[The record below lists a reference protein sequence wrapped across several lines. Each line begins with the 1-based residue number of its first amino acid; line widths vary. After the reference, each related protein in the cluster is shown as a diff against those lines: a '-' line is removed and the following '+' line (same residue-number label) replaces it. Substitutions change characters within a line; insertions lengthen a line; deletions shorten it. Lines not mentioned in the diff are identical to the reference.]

1 MCFVSRE
8 RSGFG
13 RPGSDLLFRI
23 SVMQYHRRRGVSRP
37 SSEWDRVQN
46 PRYDHQA
53 GKARK
58 FTRTRRAVSA
68 TNTELGNDI
77 FAEDTAAAQ
86 RSDCLVQRPPN
97 RIDHYVR
104 WLVSKRRWRKKPIER
119 LVPVSYAPYGASTP
133 GLSTWWS
140 ATALMGKTGLEA
152 SFPLR
157 CVQRLSLPH
166 VATRQCGWRHNRS
179 TRGVS
184 IPVLSY

>member
-1 MCFVSRE
+1 
-8 RSGFG
+8 
-13 RPGSDLLFRI
+13 
-23 SVMQYHRRRGVSRP
+23 MQYHRRRGVSRP

-58 FTRTRRAVSA
+58 FTRNTVVGKSHLGGRHRRP
-68 TNTELGNDI
+68 
-77 FAEDTAAAQ
+77 
-86 RSDCLVQRPPN
+86 RSDRLLGLSTSPRRRTARTNQRRRN
-97 RIDHYVR
+97 DHYVR
-104 WLVSKRRWRKKPIER
+104 WLVPEGTIRKKSIER
-119 LVPVSYAPYGASTP
+119 LVPVSYAPYGASTS

-140 ATALMGKTGLEA
+140 ATALIGKTGFEA

-179 TRGVS
+179 TRGMS